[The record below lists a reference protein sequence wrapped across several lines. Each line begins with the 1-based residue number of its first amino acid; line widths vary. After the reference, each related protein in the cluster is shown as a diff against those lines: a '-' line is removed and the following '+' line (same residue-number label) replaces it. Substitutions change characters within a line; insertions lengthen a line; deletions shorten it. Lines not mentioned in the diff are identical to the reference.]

1 MINQNRTYMI
11 IFWLMSSVNII
22 TVMDDIKPD
31 DAMFFSILMLFT
43 KLGET
48 YGSLGHSQNHKEEET
63 AMILETR
70 QI

>member
-1 MINQNRTYMI
+1 
-11 IFWLMSSVNII
+11 
-22 TVMDDIKPD
+22 MDDIKMD